1 MFWYLT
7 WRHPDC
13 INKTAFLGKQ
23 RTKVCGARAEIK
35 PDTCFSS

>member
-35 PDTCFSS
+35 PDACFSS